1 VSASLPGAPMQ
12 STPMPAAERSSRRRT
27 RLLGHPLLA
36 FAIRRLAG
44 MVLVLFAI
52 SVLTFLIFQVIPNG
66 DPALR
71 LAGRRA
77 TPQEI
82 HDVRVQW
89 GFDKPVWVQYLRTME
104 QILTGKV
111 ISYSQQVNVI
121 DQVGEDLPAT
131 ISLTIG
137 ASVIWL
143 ALGISLGLVGAMLA
157 RRGRLARLADRALG
171 VLAMTGV
178 SMPVFLLGD
187 LLLFY
192 LGYELGLFPL
202 GGYVPLTQNPL
213 QWLSHLV
220 LPWLSLA
227 ILFAGFYSRLL
238 RVSILDAMGE
248 SYVRTAHA
256 KGLSPRRVLIR
267 HVLRNSLLP
276 IVALWGLDFAT
287 VLGGGALLTETVF
300 NLHGVGQYAAESIE
314 RLDIPPILVITML
327 TAFLVVVLSAVT
339 DLLQAVLD
347 PRVRVR

>member
-1 VSASLPGAPMQ
+1 VSASAHAAALPAG
-12 STPMPAAERSSRRRT
+12 SRRWLR
-27 RLLGHPLLA
+27 GHPLLG

-44 MVLVLFAI
+44 TVAVLFAI
-52 SVLTFLIFQVIPNG
+52 SVLTFLIFQVIPDG

-71 LAGRRA
+71 LAGRLA

-89 GFDKPVWVQYLRTME
+89 GFDKPIWVQYLRTME
-104 QILTGKV
+104 QVFTGKV
-111 ISYSQQVNVI
+111 ISYTQQVNVV
-121 DQVGEDLPAT
+121 DQVAEDLPAT

-143 ALGISLGLVGAMLA
+143 VLGIWLGLLGAMLS
-157 RRGRLARLADRALG
+157 RRGRLARLADRGLG
-171 VLAMTGV
+171 MLAMAGV
-178 SMPVFLLGD
+178 SMPVFLMGD

-192 LGYELGLFPL
+192 LGYRLGLFPL
-202 GGYVPLTQNPL
+202 GGYVPLTQDPL
-213 QWLSHLV
+213 RWLSHLV
-220 LPWLSLA
+220 LPWISLA

-238 RVSILDAMGE
+238 RMSILDTMGE

-256 KGLSPRRVLIR
+256 KGLSPRRVLIW

-276 IVALWGLDFAT
+276 IVSLWGLDFAT

-300 NLHGVGQYAAESIE
+300 NLHGVGQYAAESVQ

-327 TAFLVVVLSAVT
+327 TAFLVVVFSAVT
-339 DLLQAVLD
+339 DLLQAALD